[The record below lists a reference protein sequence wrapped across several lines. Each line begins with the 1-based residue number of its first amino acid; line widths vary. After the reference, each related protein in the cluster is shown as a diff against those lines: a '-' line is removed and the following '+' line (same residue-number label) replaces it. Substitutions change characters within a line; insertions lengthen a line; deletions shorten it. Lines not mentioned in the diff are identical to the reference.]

1 MRFSHCGQQN
11 RYLRK
16 SMDQELYID
25 KEFQTLIRPLSKKEY
40 KQLEANLLADG
51 CLDPIIVWGRIIID
65 GHHRYAICRK
75 HNLHFEIK
83 EKDFDSREE
92 AIVWICAHQLGRRN
106 LSEEAMKFLIGV
118 QYEKEKVVAKR
129 RNEAGTNQYTSTKQR
144 KESSQRPMIATTTA
158 QRIAEEQHLSPS
170 TVVKYGQYASALH
183 SISEKEPTLLPKI
196 LSGRYKISHQSILN
210 LSKMPKEDVKEVN
223 RSIENNEA
231 SFVKYKHTRKEINE
245 QLNSKE
251 QLVLPGTTVK
261 TKPQY
266 DPDAEVTGLMLTVPS
281 WIGSMER
288 VRTKVDLSDVTD
300 ITKDKLCRT
309 LHLLMIEA
317 AKTMKE
323 VRS

>member
-1 MRFSHCGQQN
+1 
-11 RYLRK
+11 
-16 SMDQELYID
+16 MDRELHID
-25 KEFQTLIRPLSKKEY
+25 KEFQMLIRPLSKKEY
-40 KQLEANLLADG
+40 KQLEANLLVEG
-51 CLDPIIVWGRIIID
+51 CLDPIIVWGDIILD
-65 GHHRYAICRK
+65 GQHRYSICRK
-75 HNLHFEIK
+75 HHLSFEIK
-83 EKDFDSREE
+83 EKDFESREE

-129 RNEAGTNQYTSTKQR
+129 RNEAGTNQYTPAEKR

-158 QRIAEEQHLSPS
+158 QRIAEEQHLSPA
-170 TVVKYGQYASALH
+170 TVVKYGQYASALR

-210 LSKMPKEDVKEVN
+210 LSKMPKEDVKKVN
-223 RSIENNEA
+223 RNIENDEA
-231 SFVKYKHTRKEINE
+231 SFVKYKHTRTEINE
-245 QLNSKE
+245 QLSTKE
-251 QLVLPGTTVK
+251 HYVLPETTVK

-266 DPDAEVTGLMLTVPS
+266 DPDSEVTGLMLTVPS

-288 VRTKVDLSDVTD
+288 VRTKVNLSDVAD

-309 LHLLMIEA
+309 LHLLMVEA

-323 VRS
+323 VRN